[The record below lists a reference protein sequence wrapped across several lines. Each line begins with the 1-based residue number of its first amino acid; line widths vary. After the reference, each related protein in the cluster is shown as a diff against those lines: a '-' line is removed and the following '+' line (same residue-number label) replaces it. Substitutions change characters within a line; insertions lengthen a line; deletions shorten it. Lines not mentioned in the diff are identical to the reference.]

1 MTRIETIEQYEWA
14 MARVEQLLPLV
25 DDDTPASDP
34 CRIELELLSNLVA
47 DYSDKH
53 FAIGNPPN
61 EEGTKFFYAYDYPRP
76 AVTADCVVMT
86 NEPFPKVLLI
96 QRGGD
101 PYKGSWAFPGG
112 FMNMDE
118 TIEQCVIRELE
129 EETNLKV
136 KDISLIGVY
145 SKVDRD
151 PRGRTIT
158 MAYLAIVDS
167 PETVIGQDDAAKAE
181 WFPINNLPKLAFDH
195 SDIMKDAIKVYN
207 HSDKIQ
213 SKIVLGKE

>member
-1 MTRIETIEQYEWA
+1 
-14 MARVEQLLPLV
+14 
-25 DDDTPASDP
+25 
-34 CRIELELLSNLVA
+34 
-47 DYSDKH
+47 
-53 FAIGNPPN
+53 
-61 EEGTKFFYAYDYPRP
+61 
-76 AVTADCVVMT
+76 MT

-213 SKIVLGKE
+213 SKIVLGKEWLQDSVFI